1 MSGVTGSI
9 FAAAPQEGWGA
20 WILVVAVIGVLALM
34 GALWQKQQ
42 AARKR
47 ALRDPYTEGLNLM
60 LIGRFSEAVEALTK
74 AAAANTGNL
83 DAYIKVG
90 SLYRK
95 LGKPRRAAQ
104 IHLELSIRTGITK
117 PLKAAIYRE
126 LALDLEEMGNLER
139 AFKCLQSSRDL
150 DPNNPD
156 DLEIKLRLIEK
167 QGRWSDASETLKKM
181 NSIRGKA
188 DNPRLAMYKIQEG
201 EALNETDKGHEA
213 RICYKEALKIDPD
226 SAEAMLY
233 IAASYG
239 REGRENDAFEW
250 ISKFISEFPD
260 RAELAIPMLQSLLY
274 EAGRFSEI
282 EPILRKAL
290 EKAPEN
296 RYLRLALADLLMKKG
311 EYDEALELCERS
323 LESGSGE
330 SALRLYRLQI
340 LRRKGENRL
349 LDRGLEEMLAQVAP
363 YGHGYFCSHCG
374 FHSDRLR
381 NRCPNCGKWRNFYGD
396 RRTITGRSG

>member
-1 MSGVTGSI
+1 
-9 FAAAPQEGWGA
+9 
-20 WILVVAVIGVLALM
+20 
-34 GALWQKQQ
+34 
-42 AARKR
+42 
-47 ALRDPYTEGLNLM
+47 M